1 MPLNRTGG
9 LTVRP
14 ERVVH
19 SAGLGAIDVCCEPEL
34 AAARDVTGGSNVV
47 AAVVAADDDGGVAGI
62 AIDDCSGGMSI
73 NVKIFL
79 LSISATTSSNVGIEY
94 RSRLTARLR
103 GIGSMHALNLP
114 LLFSTRTSA

>member
-1 MPLNRTGG
+1 M
-9 LTVRP
+9 
-14 ERVVH
+14 
-19 SAGLGAIDVCCEPEL
+19 SEL
-34 AAARDVTGGSNVV
+34 AAARDVTGGSNVG

-62 AIDDCSGGMSI
+62 AIDDCSVGISI

-79 LSISATTSSNVGIEY
+79 RSISATSSNVGIEY